1 MTTTRVIVAHDAGA
15 RAFEQRGTGK
25 ALVPLR
31 EVEFEDGRRH
41 AGDLEEGGRGFDRAG
56 NGRHAY
62 EAHQDTRQ
70 HAVAH
75 FAKVLADD
83 LARDFHLGEFQQ
95 LVLVA
100 PPRFLGVL
108 REALDTKLTR
118 ALIGTLSKDLPHCS
132 ARDLPAHLTAFVT
145 VEPRRPV
152 DRRHRRLAH

>member
-15 RAFEQRGTGK
+15 RAFEHHGPGRG

-31 EVEFEDGRRH
+31 EVAFEDGRRH
-41 AGDLEEGGRGFDRAG
+41 AGDLEEGGRGFDRG
-56 NGRHAY
+56 SSSRHAY
-62 EAHQDTRQ
+62 EAHEDTRQ

-75 FAKVLADD
+75 FAKTLAQD

-108 REALDTKLTR
+108 RDALDGKLTR
-118 ALIGTLSKDLPHCS
+118 AVIGTIAKDLPRCTPREL
-132 ARDLPAHLTAFVT
+132 ANHLKPYVT
-145 VEPRRPV
+145 VAV
-152 DRRHRRLAH
+152 